1 MTLEQLLDEARG
13 FEFVELFHTLAE
25 AVHRKPLDVLP
36 VEPVLIQ
43 DLDDEILLL
52 GCAVPGFAVTIAV
65 AVAGRG
71 VAVAVPVARVG
82 EAVAIGICFRQ
93 VADISDAGVHAV
105 LEEPVEPGCLGG
117 SLRDVGDFG
126 FNVRLNWWLL

>member
-36 VEPVLIQ
+36 VEPVLIH

-65 AVAGRG
+65 AVAVAGRG
-71 VAVAVPVARVG
+71 VAVAVPVARG
-82 EAVAIGICFRQ
+82 AVPLPLAFASGR
-93 VADISDAGVHAV
+93 
-105 LEEPVEPGCLGG
+105 
-117 SLRDVGDFG
+117 
-126 FNVRLNWWLL
+126 